1 MALSLTSLRFFALA
15 AALVVIYFAVPRK
28 IRWWVLLAASL
39 GFYALTGL
47 FNSIYILITAAS
59 TFGAALGMGVISE
72 KGSRYLE
79 EHKGELDREGKKK
92 YKAGIKNR
100 KKILMICCLILN
112 FGLLCFF
119 KYSNFLIE
127 QINSLISAFHGE
139 GQLDMLNLIVPLGIS
154 FYTFQS
160 MGYLIQ
166 VYWDKTKPQKN
177 FAKLLLFVSFFPQI
191 TQGPISEYDQLA
203 PQLYEPHDFTYKN
216 FSWGLQRFIWG
227 LTKKLAIADGLSF
240 YVKNIFAHYN
250 TYSGITALLGAF
262 FYSIV
267 IYADFSGYMDMM
279 CGLCEIL
286 GIRLTENFERPYFS
300 KSVAEYWRRW
310 HISLGAWFKTYIY
323 YTVAVSKWNQ
333 KLGSKLREKVGRT
346 VGKTLPGSIALVIVW
361 FTTGLWHGA
370 SWAYIVWG
378 LVNGLFIIAGIWL
391 DPVYAKWKKAWHI
404 NENTFIWRA
413 FQVIRTFI
421 LITFI
426 KVLPEVGTLSDGFGL
441 WARIFTEHTIPRTFQ
456 ELFPFVEKKNHL
468 IVALALTL
476 ILFIISL
483 LQRKKPFREYFNK
496 IPMVFRIIILAVLFV
511 VALEIGW
518 KETGLSGGFL
528 YAQF

>member
-15 AALVVIYFAVPRK
+15 AALVIIYFIIPRK
-28 IRWWVLLAASL
+28 FRWWALLAASL
-39 GFYALTGL
+39 GFYTLTGPV
-47 FNSIYILITAAS
+47 NMICILVTAAS
-59 TFGAALGMGVISE
+59 TYGAALGMGSIADRG
-72 KGSRYLE
+72 KAYLD
-79 EHKGELDREGKKK
+79 EHKSEFDRERKKK
-92 YKAGIKNR
+92 YKASIKN
-100 KKILMICCLILN
+100 KKKGLMIGCLVLN
-112 FGLLCFF
+112 FGLLCVF
-119 KYSNFLIE
+119 KYSNFIIE
-127 QINSLISAFHGE
+127 QINSIITAFHGE
-139 GQLDMLNLIVPLGIS
+139 TQLDMLNLIIPLGIS

-166 VYWDKTKPQKN
+166 VYWEKSRPQKN

-191 TQGPISEYDQLA
+191 TQGPISEYEQLA
-203 PQLYEPHDFTYKN
+203 PQLFEGHDFTYKN
-216 FSWGLQRFIWG
+216 FSWGMQRFIWG
-227 LTKKLAIADGLSF
+227 LVKKLAIADGITM
-240 YVKNIFAHYN
+240 YVRNIFGHYN
-250 TYSGITALLGAF
+250 EYTGITALLGAF
-262 FYSIV
+262 IYSIV

-286 GIRLTENFERPYFS
+286 GIKLTENFERPYFS

-404 NENTFIWRA
+404 NENTFVWRA

-421 LITFI
+421 LVTFI

-441 WARIFTEHTIPRTFQ
+441 WARIFTEHTIPKTFQ

-468 IVALALTL
+468 IVALALVAVM
-476 ILFIISL
+476 IVISL
-483 LQRKKPFREYFNK
+483 IQRKKPFRTVFNR
-496 IPMVFRIIILAVLFV
+496 IPMVIRIIILAVLFV
-511 VALEIGW
+511 VAMEIGW
-518 KETGLSGGFL
+518 TVNGLSGGFL

>member
-1 MALSLTSLRFFALA
+1 ML
-15 AALVVIYFAVPRK
+15 LV
-28 IRWWVLLAASL
+28 ASL

-47 FNSIYILITAAS
+47 QNSIYIIITALS
-59 TFGAALGMGVISE
+59 TYGAALGMSRISE
-72 KGSRYLE
+72 NGKQYLAD
-79 EHKGELDREGKKK
+79 HKAELDKESRKQYKAKNKNKKK
-92 YKAGIKNR
+92 WV
-100 KKILMICCLILN
+100 MIACLILN
-112 FGLLCFF
+112 FGLLCVF
-119 KYSNFLIE
+119 KYSNFFIE
-127 QINSLISAFHGE
+127 QINSVIQAFHGE

-166 VYWDKTKPQKN
+166 VYWEKTTAQKN

-203 PQLYEPHDFTYKN
+203 PQLFEPHDFTYKN

-227 LTKKLAIADGLSF
+227 LTKKLAIADVMGS
-240 YVKNIFAHYN
+240 YVNDIFRNYN
-250 TYSGITALLGAF
+250 YYPGVTVLFGAF
-262 FYSIV
+262 AYSIQ

-279 CGLCEIL
+279 CGLCEVL
-286 GIRLTENFERPYFS
+286 GINLTENFERPYFS

-323 YTVAVSKWNQ
+323 YPVAVSRWNQ
-333 KLGSKLREKVGRT
+333 KLGSKLREKIGKT
-346 VGKTLPGSIALVIVW
+346 VGKTLPGSIALIIVW

-378 LVNGLFIIAGIWL
+378 LVNGLFIIASIWL
-391 DPVYAKWKKAWHI
+391 EPLYNKWKTAWHI
-404 NENTFIWRA
+404 NEGAFWFRA

-421 LITFI
+421 LVTFI
-426 KVLPEVGTLSDGFGL
+426 KVLPEVGTLADGFGFY
-441 WARIFTEHTIPRTFQ
+441 ARIFTDHTIPHSFQ
-456 ELFPFVEKKNHL
+456 EMFPFIDKKHYFL
-468 IVALALTL
+468 VALALTL

-483 LQRKKPFREYFNK
+483 IQRKRPVREIFNR
-496 IPMVFRIIILAVLFV
+496 IPMVIRIIILAILFV
-511 VALEIGW
+511 FALDFGW
-518 KETGLSGGFL
+518 KMNGLSGGFL